1 MGEEGIGSAL
11 PPVEIVN
18 GDGDVVPLFVRLSW
32 VFNDSKDSR
41 SLWMRTSFEMSIDAE
56 GFEGLR
62 EETSSTDGS
71 AVPLGFIDSNLGSE
85 AEKRPLSGE

>member
-1 MGEEGIGSAL
+1 
-11 PPVEIVN
+11 
-18 GDGDVVPLFVRLSW
+18 
-32 VFNDSKDSR
+32 
-41 SLWMRTSFEMSIDAE
+41 MRTSFEMSIDAE